1 MKINHEWGLFNL
13 FCVCVGKT
21 NWALIVTAARL
32 AQLEERRSA
41 DEPKSLKNWWD
52 HASCETP
59 FSVQMIASLGVGL
72 VCFILVLQLEGDVK
86 EPVTLF
92 EKSRGRRP
100 WCHGLSDLSRH
111 WSGWARC
118 DQTMDWSGCKSAP
131 LHADVRPHLSG
142 SSAIHRMFFVLFCFV
157 FFFKLFSLGEF
168 ELCYVALPC
177 LWEESNVKTE
187 KNRKTRMMNKMGSW
201 CNAIIEDLFDEMNF
215 SL

>member
-13 FCVCVGKT
+13 FCVCCGKT

-41 DEPKSLKNWWD
+41 DQPKSLKNWWD

-72 VCFILVLQLEGDVK
+72 VSFILVLQLEGDVK

-92 EKSRGRRP
+92 EKSRGRRS

-118 DQTMDWSGCKSAP
+118 DQNMDWSGCKSAP
-131 LHADVRPHLSG
+131 LHADVRSHLSG
-142 SSAIHRMFFVLFCFV
+142 SSAIHRMFFVLFC
-157 FFFKLFSLGEF
+157 LFCF
-168 ELCYVALPC
+168 
-177 LWEESNVKTE
+177 
-187 KNRKTRMMNKMGSW
+187 
-201 CNAIIEDLFDEMNF
+201 
-215 SL
+215 

>member
-41 DEPKSLKNWWD
+41 DQPKSLKNWWD

-72 VCFILVLQLEGDVK
+72 VSFILVLQLEGDVK

-100 WCHGLSDLSRH
+100 RCHGLSDLCRH
-111 WSGWARC
+111 RSGWARC
-118 DQTMDWSGCKSAP
+118 DQNMDWSGCKSAP
-131 LHADVRPHLSG
+131 LHADVRSHLSR
-142 SSAIHRMFFVLFCFV
+142 SSAIHRCFLFCFVLFCF
-157 FFFKLFSLGEF
+157 
-168 ELCYVALPC
+168 
-177 LWEESNVKTE
+177 
-187 KNRKTRMMNKMGSW
+187 
-201 CNAIIEDLFDEMNF
+201 
-215 SL
+215 

>member
-41 DEPKSLKNWWD
+41 DQPKSLKNWWG

-72 VCFILVLQLEGDVK
+72 VSFILVLQLEGDVK

-118 DQTMDWSGCKSAP
+118 DQNMDWSGWKSAP
-131 LHADVRPHLSG
+131 LHADVRSHLSG

-157 FFFKLFSLGEF
+157 FKLFSLGEF

-177 LWEESNVKTE
+177 LWKESNVKTE

-201 CNAIIEDLFDEMNF
+201 CNAIIGDLFDEMNF
-215 SL
+215 SF